1 MNKIIL
7 IITIISLSSLMIFTS
22 YISISALGVSTP
34 KIIKKSA
41 RIGSARR
48 HHYLYGGYHHGK

>member
-22 YISISALGVSTP
+22 YISMAGVGVSTP
-34 KIIKKSA
+34 KIVKKSA
-41 RIGSARR
+41 RVGSARR
-48 HHYLYGGYHHGK
+48 HHYIHGGYHHGK